1 MASDVNQQKVILQFT
16 KYPVAS
22 CAVFVDRIMEKYK
35 KRKKGKQ
42 KKNKIKRNFKGT
54 AVCVLHAKCGPEN
67 KRDLKHHYGLTHN
80 HIVIRF

>member
-35 KRKKGKQ
+35 KIKKGKKNK
-42 KKNKIKRNFKGT
+42 KKNKKK
-54 AVCVLHAKCGPEN
+54 
-67 KRDLKHHYGLTHN
+67 Y
-80 HIVIRF
+80 